1 MYFPSLLSRNGGL
14 LVYIPYT
21 YNIMRKNHHPP
32 PSPPPITPL
41 PPRHNSHGCALD
53 TTFTKNTGHPFF
65 HEWTSNQRSGR
76 ATNTTR
82 LQIAVR
88 VFFIPSKI
96 RNIANSTSKTHKIIQ
111 DRMNKWTTFYKAVT
125 EQYEE
130 IEVIW
135 RS

>member
-1 MYFPSLLSRNGGL
+1 MCFLLFSYDFPIVNLASATHGQL
-14 LVYIPYT
+14 
-21 YNIMRKNHHPP
+21 
-32 PSPPPITPL
+32 
-41 PPRHNSHGCALD
+41 HGCALD

-96 RNIANSTSKTHKIIQ
+96 RNIASNT
-111 DRMNKWTTFYKAVT
+111 
-125 EQYEE
+125 
-130 IEVIW
+130 
-135 RS
+135 